1 MNPLKTFYDNTI
13 EREAVRA
20 FFTEQ
25 LRELAADMALEGYS
39 VEGIKDA
46 HECLKRS
53 FDKLDELYGKIEV
66 VKDQNS
72 R

>member
-1 MNPLKTFYDNTI
+1 MHLKLFYDNVH

-20 FFTEQ
+20 FFVEQ
-25 LRELAADMALEGYS
+25 LREMAADMALEGES

-46 HECLKRS
+46 NTLITRC
-53 FDKLDELYGKIEV
+53 FDTLDQRYGKIEII
-66 VKDQNS
+66 KDQNS